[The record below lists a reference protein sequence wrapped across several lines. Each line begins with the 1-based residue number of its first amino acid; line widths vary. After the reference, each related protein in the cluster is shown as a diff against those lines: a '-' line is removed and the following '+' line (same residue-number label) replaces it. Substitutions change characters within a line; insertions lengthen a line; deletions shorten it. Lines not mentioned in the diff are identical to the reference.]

1 MATQSQGIQQ
11 LLAAERRAAEK
22 TAEARKRKN
31 RRMKQAKDE
40 AMVEIEKYKAEREAA
55 YKEKEAKQLGSK
67 EGIQAKIE
75 EDTQVKIAA
84 MTRSVEEGKGEVIA
98 SLIEFVCD
106 IKVDSKYSNVSTFL
120 CFSLKCT
127 RTTVHMI
134 RS

>member
-1 MATQSQGIQQ
+1 
-11 LLAAERRAAEK
+11 
-22 TAEARKRKN
+22 
-31 RRMKQAKDE
+31 MKQTKDE
-40 AMVEIEKYKAEREAA
+40 AMVEIEKYKAA

-106 IKVDSKYSNVSTFL
+106 IKVDSKYSQRFYFFVFQPQ
-120 CFSLKCT
+120 
-127 RTTVHMI
+127 VHKNY
-134 RS
+134 RPHD

>member
-1 MATQSQGIQQ
+1 
-11 LLAAERRAAEK
+11 
-22 TAEARKRKN
+22 
-31 RRMKQAKDE
+31 MKQTKDK

-134 RS
+134 RP

>member
-1 MATQSQGIQQ
+1 MYKDLNCDFIVKFWSSDMATQSQGIQQ

-98 SLIEFVCD
+98 SLIDLVCD
-106 IKVDSKYSNVSTFL
+106 IKPQ
-120 CFSLKCT
+120 
-127 RTTVHMI
+127 VHKNY
-134 RS
+134 RPRE